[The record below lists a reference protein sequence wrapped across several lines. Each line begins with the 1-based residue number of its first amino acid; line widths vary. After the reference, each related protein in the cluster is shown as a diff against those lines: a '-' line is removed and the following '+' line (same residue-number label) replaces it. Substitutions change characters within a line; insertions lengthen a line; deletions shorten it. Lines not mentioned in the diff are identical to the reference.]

1 MEKIYSENL
10 ERGAAIQATKE
21 TINFLLSFSKQFH
34 VVEYKSFQF
43 ENSLN

>member
-10 ERGAAIQATKE
+10 EKGKIVKARPE
-21 TINFLLSFSKQFH
+21 TVNFLLSFSKQFH
-34 VVEYKSFQF
+34 IVEYYKFRF